1 MTGAVLQLKLK
12 GTQDKYLTSNPEVS
26 FFKKEYK
33 RFANFSVEQTKVY
46 FQEHVDFGK
55 RISVTL
61 PKRADMLS
69 SMALH
74 LTFPKLEKTSGT
86 FAGWTN
92 SVGHAVIDTVEL
104 EIGNRLIDK
113 HFGVFLEIWD
123 ELTSTSRNE
132 NILTGKISNSVI
144 LQTNAT
150 YENTYVIPFKFW
162 FCRGLHTALPLLNL
176 MYQDIKIIIKLRPFS
191 ECVTF
196 DGDTPPLTVNISESY
211 LLVDF
216 IYLDDME
223 RMIYKQDTRQVF
235 LIEQLQIKEVQGDDT
250 NNSSSVFKTSVPF
263 NHPVKELIWFF
274 IEEES
279 LRNNDWFNFSQRL
292 GQERVFPL
300 MKNATLL
307 IDGKEREEMKDEIV
321 YRVSNTARFHRNVVD
336 KHFYCISFCDKP
348 EDWQP
353 SGSLN
358 FSKIDDVILHGDMN
372 HGGASNR
379 LVIFGINFNW
389 LAIENGQSSVLFLS

>member
-12 GTQDKYLTSNPEVS
+12 GTQDKYLTSSPEVS

-33 RFANFSVEQTKVY
+33 RFSNFSVEQTKVHFY
-46 FQEHVDFGK
+46 ERVDFGK

-61 PKRADMLS
+61 PKRADMLG

-92 SVGHAVIDTVEL
+92 SVGHAVIDTIEL
-104 EIGNRLIDK
+104 EIGNRLIDR
-113 HFGVFLEIWD
+113 HYGVFLEIWD
-123 ELTSTSRNE
+123 ELTGTSRNE

-150 YENTYVIPFKFW
+150 DENTYVIPLKFW

-176 MYQDIKIIIKLRPFS
+176 MYQEIKIIIKLRPFS

-211 LLVDF
+211 LLVDY

-223 RMIYKQDTRQVF
+223 RMIYKQNTRQVL
-235 LIEQLQIKEVQGDDT
+235 LIEQLQIKQVQGDDT

-263 NHPVKELIWFF
+263 NHPMKELIWFF

-279 LRNNDWFNFSQRL
+279 LSNNDWFNFSRRL

-321 YRVSNTARFHRNVVD
+321 YRISNTARFHRNTVD

-358 FSKIDDVILHGDMN
+358 FSKIDNVILHGDMN
-372 HGGASNR
+372 HGSASNR
-379 LVIFGINFNW
+379 LIIFGINYNW